1 VSPVPEKSRS
11 SEYAEREQYPLSMVN
26 VTSQGV
32 VSVSA
37 LEIIS
42 VSKVQP
48 GSKLLKSPI
57 LQPVKVKVIT
67 AIGSSLLRF
76 IGLVGIGRC
85 KIGPFANHDVSF

>member
-1 VSPVPEKSRS
+1 
-11 SEYAEREQYPLSMVN
+11 
-26 VTSQGV
+26 

-57 LQPVKVKVIT
+57 LQQVKVKVII

-76 IGLVGIGRC
+76 IGLVGI
-85 KIGPFANHDVSF
+85 IG